1 MTPTK
6 SYPYGVVN
14 VFTTEPLSA
23 ATSSCSKKVAA
34 KDRAAVDRAW
44 LDLSGLRSLK
54 FKCGRH
60 TICERTGNENGQP

>member
-6 SYPYGVVN
+6 SYPFAVVN
-14 VFTTEPLSA
+14 VFATEPLSA
-23 ATSSCSKKVAA
+23 ATSSCSKKVAV
-34 KDRAAVDRAW
+34 KDKAAVDWAW

-60 TICERTGNENGQP
+60 TICERTGNENRRA